1 VRETYVAAKPRASV
15 GTRVEELI
23 DYILEPYANA
33 TPTDRRSSTV
43 FENATRIRN
52 CRQELTRTIGATF
65 RKIDDAMH
73 SGDSALADMYRE
85 NLDDFVRK
93 RRGSV
98 ELNVQTLNEIEGEYR
113 AKTRWNPVA
122 FVLDK
127 MEGRR

>member
-1 VRETYVAAKPRASV
+1 MAPDSRRQEVATPTRAPVHDPVADYLPTPVRETYVAAKPRASV

-73 SGDSALADMYRE
+73 SGDSALADMYINFASGIR
-85 NLDDFVRK
+85 
-93 RRGSV
+93 
-98 ELNVQTLNEIEGEYR
+98 
-113 AKTRWNPVA
+113 
-122 FVLDK
+122 
-127 MEGRR
+127 